1 MWISLIRVSYDGQ
14 FSYLRLVKTDN
25 TQTIQRILWNRLNS
39 RVPIFVDI
47 GFFAHSL
54 GYDFVDTSVFSFS
67 KKTNILQICFR
78 RECKFVRQAT
88 HDYLKHLATMNS
100 YDSTVVKNLKKN
112 HGHPVTNS

>member
-1 MWISLIRVSYDGQ
+1 MKLTCASLSCSII
-14 FSYLRLVKTDN
+14 N
-25 TQTIQRILWNRLNS
+25 TYIIFQTSKNYILILWNHLNYWG
-39 RVPIFVDI
+39 PIFVDF

-100 YDSTVVKNLKKN
+100 YDSTVVKNLKKPWSSSN
-112 HGHPVTNS
+112 